1 MLVIPIKFCVA
12 GIGGLNHPWSR
23 FDIWTLACGVTANLR
38 CAVSI
43 SCLPSYTDRGSG
55 ETWLLQHAI
64 FFFRII
70 SSVPLIETK
79 VLVLLLRICGGW
91 VEQALRL
98 NQGRRNRTS
107 LIFIVENYAESSRK
121 NFLFSQTCSQTKH
134 LRSYFNFHM
143 RGKE

>member
-1 MLVIPIKFCVA
+1 M
-12 GIGGLNHPWSR
+12 
-23 FDIWTLACGVTANLR
+23 
-38 CAVSI
+38 
-43 SCLPSYTDRGSG
+43 
-55 ETWLLQHAI
+55 LQHAI

-70 SSVPLIETK
+70 SSVPLIEAK

-121 NFLFSQTCSQTKH
+121 NFLFSQTCSQTNTRYLTSISTCEERNRNTSRDAICFQKY
-134 LRSYFNFHM
+134 RVV
-143 RGKE
+143 